1 MLVTIPD
8 LDSRA
13 SMKVHSTRVKISRQ
27 EVIEIADPFVWVKSE
42 SKIRDSVVRDL
53 CVRDSINRV
62 LRNDDGLKTLD
73 KMILASKSC
82 ETFTSVDRIW
92 TKIDSVSGS

>member
-1 MLVTIPD
+1 MNAY
-8 LDSRA
+8 SA
-13 SMKVHSTRVKISRQ
+13 RVKISRQ
-27 EVIEIADPFVWVKSE
+27 EVIEIADPFVRVKSE

-53 CVRDSINRV
+53 SVRDSINRV
-62 LRNDDGLKTLD
+62 LRNDDGMKTFD

-92 TKIDSVSGS
+92 TKIESVSGS

>member
-1 MLVTIPD
+1 MNAY
-8 LDSRA
+8 SA
-13 SMKVHSTRVKISRQ
+13 RVKISRQ
-27 EVIEIADPFVWVKSE
+27 EVIEIADPFVRVKSE

-53 CVRDSINRV
+53 SIRDSIYRV

-73 KMILASKSC
+73 KMILASKSGK
-82 ETFTSVDRIW
+82 TSNSVDRIW

>member
-1 MLVTIPD
+1 MNVY
-8 LDSRA
+8 SA
-13 SMKVHSTRVKISRQ
+13 RVKISRQ

-53 CVRDSINRV
+53 SIRDSIYRV

-73 KMILASKSC
+73 KMILASKSGK
-82 ETFTSVDRIW
+82 TSNSVDRIW